1 MTLLRNILIAL
12 VLVCGNSQ
20 GREWKSNDGQR
31 TFDGQL
37 VSYRPPNVTVYR
49 QDGQKITFDESLLSD
64 FDRQY
69 CALANHVL
77 TASYPKI
84 PYKVI
89 QVLNYGLICSELRDQ
104 NPYYSGEILFIWGD
118 YRATVADNDV
128 YRGDIYWAG
137 SYNYTTVSGED
148 RTIRSFAMS
157 LDDAVAIWRYRLSPP
172 KDTEGGNRP
181 AQLTKESL
189 SATGTG
195 FAGTNDGYVVTNAHV
210 VEGATKITVRVG
222 EQRLDAKIVALDQ
235 QNDLAVVK
243 VDGLTVPL
251 PLANA
256 EGAKLGDE
264 VTVGGFPNPDIQ
276 GTSLKLTRGV
286 ISGMKGIKDDIR
298 HFQIDAAVQPGNS
311 GGPLVSA
318 TGTVVGIVNARL
330 NDSAVA
336 LATGALPQNV
346 NYAIKIDYLLPLLRS
361 AEGLK
366 IPEQKSSTDTAT
378 SIGTSLEKS
387 TYYIQ
392 CDIKP

>member
-1 MTLLRNILIAL
+1 MIPIRYILVAL
-12 VLVCGNSQ
+12 TLVCSSGY
-20 GREWKSNDGQR
+20 GREWKSKDGSR
-31 TFDGQL
+31 TFEGQL
-37 VSYRPPNVTVYR
+37 VSYRAPSVTVYR
-49 QDGQKITFDESLLSD
+49 KDGQKITFDESLLSD

-89 QVLNYGLICSELRDQ
+89 QVLDYGLICSELSDR
-104 NPYYSGEILFIWGD
+104 NRYYSGETLFIWGD
-118 YRATVADNDV
+118 YRATVADNDA
-128 YRGDIYWAG
+128 YRADIYWAG
-137 SYNYTTVSGED
+137 SYNYTTVKGED
-148 RTIRSFAMS
+148 RTIRSFALS

-172 KDTEGGNRP
+172 AANDAGKRP

-195 FAGTNDGYVVTNAHV
+195 FAVTSDGYIVTNAHV
-210 VEGATKITVRVG
+210 VDGASKITVRVG
-222 EQRLDAKIVALDQ
+222 ERSNEAKVVALDQ
-235 QNDLAVVK
+235 PNDLAIVK
-243 VDGLTVPL
+243 IDGPTVPL
-251 PLANA
+251 PIANA

-264 VTVGGFPNPDIQ
+264 ITVGGFPNPDIQ

-311 GGPLVSA
+311 GGPLLSA
-318 TGTVVGIVNARL
+318 AGTVVGVVNARL

-336 LATGALPQNV
+336 LATGSLPQNV

-366 IPEQKSSTDTAT
+366 LPEQTASAN
-378 SIGTSLEKS
+378 SIGATLEKS
-387 TYYIQ
+387 TYFIQ
-392 CDIKP
+392 CEIKP